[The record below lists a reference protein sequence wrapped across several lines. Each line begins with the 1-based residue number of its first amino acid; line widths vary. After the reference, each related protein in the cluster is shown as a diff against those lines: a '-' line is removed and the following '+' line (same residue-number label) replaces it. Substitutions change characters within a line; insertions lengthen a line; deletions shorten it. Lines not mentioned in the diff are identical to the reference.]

1 MSIISNSNNFIC
13 EFRFIFRENNILLE
27 TQKNVPLQEQT
38 ANGTVMPSEKIFRKC
53 IEFQAATDWFSE
65 PEYNF
70 SAMQLESSSPAP
82 AGCEFIPLRDFF
94 NMSDEKHILLSTRAK
109 GLLAWREK
117 MRFCPRCSTK
127 LADDQTMSAKICP
140 KCGHQYFPQIEPA
153 VIVLVSDKDKYLLVR
168 HAQRIQNLYACISGF
183 VEIGETAE
191 QSVVREVKEESGVDI
206 KNIRYVGSQSWPFPD
221 QLMLAFRAEYAGG
234 EIKIQPEEISEAA
247 WFDKDDL
254 PTIPQ
259 PGSVAHNLITGVFG

>member
-94 NMSDEKHILLSTRAK
+94 NMSDEKHILLSTRATSCMARK
-109 GLLAWREK
+109 DAFLPALFYKTCRRPNHERK
-117 MRFCPRCSTK
+117 NLSKVRPPIFS
-127 LADDQTMSAKICP
+127 ADRTGRHSLSERQRQVSSCAARTANPESLCM
-140 KCGHQYFPQIEPA
+140 YFR
-153 VIVLVSDKDKYLLVR
+153 L
-168 HAQRIQNLYACISGF
+168 C
-183 VEIGETAE
+183 
-191 QSVVREVKEESGVDI
+191 
-206 KNIRYVGSQSWPFPD
+206 
-221 QLMLAFRAEYAGG
+221 
-234 EIKIQPEEISEAA
+234 
-247 WFDKDDL
+247 
-254 PTIPQ
+254 
-259 PGSVAHNLITGVFG
+259 